1 MLTVNFYTA
10 FTGGVLIGIASLL
23 LFWCN
28 GRIAGI
34 SGILGGLLD
43 RVPDSEQLWRICF
56 LLGLLLGG
64 WLVVLITGH
73 ALPLHLQVNEKLM
86 VAAGFLVGFGSR
98 LGSGCTSG
106 HGVCGIGRLSRRS
119 ITATLIFMGSGIVTL
134 YFVRHLLEWGIR

>member
-1 MLTVNFYTA
+1 MLTGNFYSA
-10 FTGGVLIGIASLL
+10 FAGGVLIGIASLL

-34 SGILGGLLD
+34 SGILGGLLE
-43 RVPDSEQLWRICF
+43 RVPDSEQLWRIFF

-64 WLVVLITGH
+64 WLVVLITGQ
-73 ALPLHLQVNEKLM
+73 ALPVHLQVNEKLM
-86 VAAGFLVGFGSR
+86 IAAGLLVGFGSR

-119 ITATLIFMGSGIVTL
+119 ITATLIFMGSGMVTL
-134 YFVRHLLEWGIR
+134 YIARHLLEWGIQ